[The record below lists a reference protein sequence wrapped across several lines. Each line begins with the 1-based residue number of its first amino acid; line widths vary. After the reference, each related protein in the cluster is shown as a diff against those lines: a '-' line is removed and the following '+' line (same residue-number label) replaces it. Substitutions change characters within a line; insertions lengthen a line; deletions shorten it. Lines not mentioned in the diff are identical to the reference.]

1 MKIQERFLW
10 VLLAAMIVGSGAC
23 RHKPAYSDIDANKAS
38 RNQNQNGESQASSAQ
53 PAPAESPAATAP
65 QPSPAAPQRPSFQ
78 SPSFL
83 DPTRGGIKDLPS
95 YPNAQRV
102 HVQIGVVQGV
112 NTATLVFNTGDPM
125 DRIAAFFDQAIK
137 NSPWTVDV
145 TYTSGDNKDKTMPG
159 IYEIDGDTCKVCFAP
174 VDKERPTDFEAK
186 EGTDC
191 VVTVWKREKK

>member
-10 VLLAAMIVGSGAC
+10 VLLAAMIVASGAC

-125 DRIAAFFDQAIK
+125 DRIAAFFDPAIK
-137 NSPWTVDV
+137 NNHWTVTEKMLDPELSEW
-145 TYTSGDNKDKTMPG
+145 TLEKGKDDSGKVRASKDQNGRISIIIIRGEKLQEPG
-159 IYEIDGDTCKVCFAP
+159 K
-174 VDKERPTDFEAK
+174 
-186 EGTDC
+186 
-191 VVTVWKREKK
+191 